1 MFLVNFGN
9 FSNRLDLDPMIRA
22 HVALFKQGQ
31 NVIHTLFWVV
41 LKLIDHS
48 SNLKFIV
55 LSIIMISI

>member
-9 FSNRLDLDPMIRA
+9 FSYRLDLDPMIWA
-22 HVALFKQGQ
+22 HAAHFKQGQ
-31 NVIHTLFWVV
+31 NVIYTLFWVV
-41 LKLIDHS
+41 LKLVDYS